1 MLRTSSIPV
10 LCLLQSALLSGCE
23 EVPRSADTPEFVAD
37 MAFIVIT
44 SPRGAVR
51 TTNIW
56 LASLDGRSQ
65 SFYQPWICD
74 SRSPDVSPDGRR
86 VLYQS
91 CDSARSP
98 GDPDEI
104 YVADPRELLPR
115 RLTRNVFKD
124 ECPHW
129 APDGRR
135 IAFQSDRTGTMQ
147 IFVMDD
153 TGGHPAQVTHSQ
165 EPCQIGGW
173 SPDGGSIAFCSSV
186 SGTSGRYMQILTIAS
201 TGGGEK
207 QLTDGPGRKSD
218 PVWSPAGT
226 EIAFLQEGDIYRVA
240 AGGGASILVSG
251 AGDSIIAPLEW
262 SPDGRFLFFT
272 LSEGGRTDICRVT
285 REGTDLRRLTSGS
298 VSSWHPAVLPDGQ
311 QLAYVERFS
320 LYQKVMLMDYDGYGR
335 RELTSLKADE
345 AAPVGR
351 RWTYSE
357 RE

>member
-1 MLRTSSIPV
+1 
-10 LCLLQSALLSGCE
+10 
-23 EVPRSADTPEFVAD
+23 

-44 SPRGAVR
+44 SPQGAVR

-65 SFYQPWICD
+65 SFYQPWVCD

-91 CDSARSP
+91 CDWARSP
-98 GDPDEI
+98 GEPDEI

-147 IFVMDD
+147 VFVMDD
-153 TGGHPAQVTHSQ
+153 TGGHPTQVTHLP
-165 EPCQIGGW
+165 EPCRIGGW
-173 SPDGGSIAFCSSV
+173 SPDGGTIAFCSSV
-186 SGTSGRYMQILTIAS
+186 SGTSGRYGQILTVAS
-201 TGGGEK
+201 SGGGER
-207 QLTDGPGRKSD
+207 QLTTGPGEKSD
-218 PVWSPAGT
+218 PAWSPTGT
-226 EIAFLQEGDIYRVA
+226 EIAFLQEGNVYRIGA
-240 AGGGASILVSG
+240 SGGASTLVAQ

-272 LSEGGRTDICRVT
+272 LAEGGRTDVCRVT
-285 REGTDLRRLTSGS
+285 REGTDLRTLTSGS
-298 VSSWHPAVLPDGQ
+298 VSALHPAVLRDWEE
-311 QLAYVERFS
+311 LAYVEYFS
-320 LYQKVMLMDYDGYGR
+320 LYQKVMLMDFEGYGR
-335 RELTSLKADE
+335 RQLTSLRANE
-345 AAPVGR
+345 TGPVGR
-351 RWTYSE
+351 RWTSTG
-357 RE
+357 RK